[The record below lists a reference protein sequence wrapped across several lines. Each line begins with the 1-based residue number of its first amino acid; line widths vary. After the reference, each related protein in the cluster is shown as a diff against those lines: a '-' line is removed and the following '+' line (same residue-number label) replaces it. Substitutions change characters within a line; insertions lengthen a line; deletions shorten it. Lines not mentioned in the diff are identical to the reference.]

1 MAHKEFLQN
10 GFEKQLAH
18 FIEECGEALAA
29 AGKTQ
34 RFGWFSV
41 NPLIPPMDR
50 ESNLSWLSR
59 ELEDLQ
65 GAIARLQDTI
75 NAGDLP

>member
-1 MAHKEFLQN
+1 MAHQEFLQT

-18 FIEECGEALAA
+18 VVEECGEVLVA

-34 RFGWFSV
+34 RFGWASV
-41 NPLIPPMDR
+41 NPLIPVHQR

-59 ELEDLQ
+59 EMEDLQ

-75 NAGDLP
+75 NSGDLP